1 MNRDIESLFE
11 HNNEIGKDAAFEA
24 LVMSRLRQDIR
35 ARRGGQFIAGGSIG
49 LLALSQIIRIPMTVR
64 GVIPSHAVSVSSHDD
79 ILSTT
84 QGWLFEVLE
93 YVIVNLIN
101 NINVLFKLLNQPT
114 VLWLGLALSFGLMI
128 QYLVTSQEDTL

>member
-1 MNRDIESLFE
+1 
-11 HNNEIGKDAAFEA
+11 
-24 LVMSRLRQDIR
+24 
-35 ARRGGQFIAGGSIG
+35 
-49 LLALSQIIRIPMTVR
+49 MTVR